1 MSGSVLEREKENKW
15 MWQRS
20 SGVET
25 VGRKKRGAILLTPLL
40 HILIE
45 FDGGAGLERAMLVT
59 GWDKDEDGSG
69 SE

>member
-1 MSGSVLEREKENKW
+1 M
-15 MWQRS
+15 
-20 SGVET
+20 ET
-25 VGRKKRGAILLTPLL
+25 VWRKAKKRGAILLTPLL

>member
-1 MSGSVLEREKENKW
+1 